1 MCLKDCNIKIQNF
14 TFSKSF
20 KINQISLYILGR
32 FLEPN
37 VSISNSPR
45 IFGHARAKWWLS
57 GSHCQYTHRIQ
68 KYTRLS
74 WDWNTCR
81 NAWTNWTRNG
91 DDNEVSSKEVDD
103 TIVSISSVDG
113 ARSLWWL
120 FVGMETAKHPKYW
133 DIYNL
138 NSGRIPFI
146 NSIAR
151 CSDNGRSRYVS
162 KSWVC
167 VCEASGFL
175 PWIPNFQ
182 TLLEV
187 LPRQKMYEN
196 VVASSI
202 DRSPLIS
209 SGNGWLVFC
218 WLVLYSKRSPLKKGL
233 HHIVCPKQAETPSSK
248 KSPAQ
253 NFTQQHG

>member
-1 MCLKDCNIKIQNF
+1 MELTLTIQKKWGRFDVIPFPKASLLKNMFIKLFLVCLKVGNIKIQNF

-37 VSISNSPR
+37 VSISNLPR

-57 GSHCQYTHRIQ
+57 GSHCQCTHRIQ

-91 DDNEVSSKEVDD
+91 DDNEVCNKEVDD
-103 TIVSISSVDG
+103 PIVSISSVDG
-113 ARSLWWL
+113 ARSFWWL

-146 NSIAR
+146 NTIGR
-151 CSDNGRSRYVS
+151 CSDNVGPVLLWTGLVNVEELIERSRLAADAAYHKCLFLMLYTDLVTFQNLDC
-162 KSWVC
+162 VC
-167 VCEASGFL
+167 VGVCV
-175 PWIPNFQ
+175 W
-182 TLLEV
+182 TVWKDVKLLV
-187 LPRQKMYEN
+187 HK
-196 VVASSI
+196 
-202 DRSPLIS
+202 
-209 SGNGWLVFC
+209 
-218 WLVLYSKRSPLKKGL
+218 
-233 HHIVCPKQAETPSSK
+233 T
-248 KSPAQ
+248 
-253 NFTQQHG
+253 

>member
-1 MCLKDCNIKIQNF
+1 MCLKVCNIKIQNF

-57 GSHCQYTHRIQ
+57 GSHCQCTHRIQ

-91 DDNEVSSKEVDD
+91 DDNEVCNKEVDD

-113 ARSLWWL
+113 ARSFWWL
-120 FVGMETAKHPKYW
+120 FVGMETAKHQKYW

-151 CSDNGRSRYVS
+151 CSDNVGLVLLWKGLVNVKALIKRSRLVAAAVYHKCLFLILYTDLVTFQNLECVWSFRFRALNS
-162 KSWVC
+162 KLSDASWSSP
-167 VCEASGFL
+167 A
-175 PWIPNFQ
+175 P
-182 TLLEV
+182 
-187 LPRQKMYEN
+187 EN
-196 VVASSI
+196 VWKCS
-202 DRSPLIS
+202 R
-209 SGNGWLVFC
+209 
-218 WLVLYSKRSPLKKGL
+218 
-233 HHIVCPKQAETPSSK
+233 
-248 KSPAQ
+248 
-253 NFTQQHG
+253 